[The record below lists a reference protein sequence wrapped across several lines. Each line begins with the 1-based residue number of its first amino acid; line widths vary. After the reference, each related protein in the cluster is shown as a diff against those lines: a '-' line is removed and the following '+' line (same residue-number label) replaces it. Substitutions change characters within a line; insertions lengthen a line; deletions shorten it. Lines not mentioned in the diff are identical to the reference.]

1 MQNSLPR
8 SMTFRLIQAPDRY
21 LLWLAGS
28 NMLMDSWSQIIQS
41 TVYSPICLSLT
52 QILNIMLTTYKIPKI
67 LASPHFPV
75 LEGLL
80 PLTVTEVHSADQT
93 VM

>member
-8 SMTFRLIQAPDRY
+8 SMTFSLILAPDRY

-28 NMLMDSWSQIIQS
+28 NMLMDSWSQIIKS
-41 TVYSPICLSLT
+41 TVYSFPICLRYS
-52 QILNIMLTTYKIPKI
+52 TYKIPKI

>member
-1 MQNSLPR
+1 MAGGLQYVDGQLVSDYPEYGLQLP
-8 SMTFRLIQAPDRY
+8 
-21 LLWLAGS
+21 
-28 NMLMDSWSQIIQS
+28 NMPQI
-41 TVYSPICLSLT
+41 
-52 QILNIMLTTYKIPKI
+52 YKIPKI
-67 LASPHFPV
+67 LVSPHFPV

>member
-8 SMTFRLIQAPDRY
+8 SLTFSLIQAPDRY

-41 TVYSPICLSLT
+41 TVYSFPICLSLP
-52 QILNIMLTTYKIPKI
+52 QILNI
-67 LASPHFPV
+67 
-75 LEGLL
+75 
-80 PLTVTEVHSADQT
+80 
-93 VM
+93 